1 MVRKDT
7 TAPQD
12 FQKPSILYNL
22 THKRRR
28 SIVVHSAG
36 FSSFLSGLNFQFC
49 PVHSIFRFSFFC
61 SNWPKTKKSAVLFV
75 YLLYKKS
82 ALCLKMTAD
91 LPNIGFIPF
100 IFRYSF
106 FCQSDQKMKNE
117 KWNEPAIYLVFKY
130 LMLKAGA
137 FQYSMV

>member
-36 FSSFLSGLNFQFC
+36 FSSFLSGSNFQFDK
-49 PVHSIFRFSFFC
+49 IFGYVYFV
-61 SNWPKTKKSAVLFV
+61 SASSV
-75 YLLYKKS
+75 
-82 ALCLKMTAD
+82 
-91 LPNIGFIPF
+91 IQG
-100 IFRYSF
+100 
-106 FCQSDQKMKNE
+106 
-117 KWNEPAIYLVFKY
+117 
-130 LMLKAGA
+130 
-137 FQYSMV
+137 

>member
-36 FSSFLSGLNFQFC
+36 FSSFLSGSNFQFDKFL
-49 PVHSIFRFSFFC
+49 VKYVYFV
-61 SNWPKTKKSAVLFV
+61 SASSV
-75 YLLYKKS
+75 
-82 ALCLKMTAD
+82 
-91 LPNIGFIPF
+91 IQ
-100 IFRYSF
+100 R
-106 FCQSDQKMKNE
+106 
-117 KWNEPAIYLVFKY
+117 
-130 LMLKAGA
+130 
-137 FQYSMV
+137 